1 MEWIAVRGKT
11 YFNANFGLAILSVA
25 GFAAICGFTFRNV
38 LKWCPLVGGSKMSPR
53 NRTLGGGWGGQ
64 KWPRKIGHH
73 LRTFSLCSAKLGIC
87 TIVCLVGGECTYYI
101 HNKYRQRIV
110 FCWWDCIQST
120 PLMMRYLKHFYI
132 WDFVIHLRK
141 SQIQKKLIL
150 FLIKN

>member
-1 MEWIAVRGKT
+1 MLEVVFKSYVFYVLCCNKVQLGWIIL
-11 YFNANFGLAILSVA
+11 NF
-25 GFAAICGFTFRNV
+25 
-38 LKWCPLVGGSKMSPR
+38 MS
-53 NRTLGGGWGGQ
+53 

-141 SQIQKKLIL
+141 RQIQKKWIL
-150 FLIKN
+150 FLIKNFKQKIQSIKAKNRGTIKQTS